1 MLKIRDLTVPEIN
14 KCIELCN
21 FTDDELQLFKLKAK
35 DKSTVQIRHEMH
47 ISESQVSALSRRVRT
62 KIKKIL

>member
-1 MLKIRDLTVPEIN
+1 MLQIRDLTVPEIN

-35 DKSTVQIRHEMH
+35 NKSAVQIKHEMH
-47 ISESQVSALSRRVRT
+47 ISESQVSALSKRVRT

>member
-1 MLKIRDLTVPEIN
+1 MLQIRDLTVPEIN

-35 DKSTVQIRHEMH
+35 NKSVVQIKHEMH